1 MIKFFRKI
9 RYDLMETGKTG
20 KYLKYAIGEIVLVV
34 IGILIALQIN
44 NWNEQRKLELKEK
57 SLLAAIH
64 KEFLKN
70 KIQLDLT
77 ISQHNLALN
86 SCKKIIDLFPLDIES
101 INLDSISLYL
111 YNLKNAPSFNPSQ
124 GSINSIINT
133 SSFDIIS
140 NNTLRELLISWPDL
154 VADYREN
161 EIGSRKLLNRLIEP
175 YFSKHF
181 DYNLNFTDKRNQ
193 LKYLE
198 SLEFEYLIKIR
209 SQYLIYA
216 IGENSHLPQVIQS
229 INDIIRLSENSIQ

>member
-44 NWNEQRKLELKEK
+44 NWNGQRKLELKEK

>member
-1 MIKFFRKI
+1 MIPFFRKI
-9 RYDLMETGKTG
+9 RKQLADNNKPIQ
-20 KYLKYAIGEIVLVV
+20 YLRYAIGEIVLVV

-44 NWNEQRKLELKEK
+44 NWNEQRKLDLKEK
-57 SLLAAIH
+57 SLLASIH
-64 KEFLKN
+64 EEFLKN

-77 ISQHNLALN
+77 ISLHNQALN
-86 SCKKIIDLFPLDIES
+86 GCKKLIDLFPLDIKK

-111 YNLKNAPSFNPSQ
+111 YNSKNAPSFNPSQ

-133 SSFDIIS
+133 SSFDIIR
-140 NNTLRELLISWPDL
+140 NDTLRDLLISWPDL
-154 VADYREN
+154 VTDYREN
-161 EIGSRKLLNRLIEP
+161 EIECRKLLNGLIEP

-193 LKYLE
+193 LECLE

-216 IGENSHLPQVIQS
+216 IGENSHLPEVIQS
-229 INDIIRLSENSIQ
+229 INDIIRLSENPIP